1 MSDFDTNPESP
12 LPTPAWLANA
22 DAATLRR
29 VIDTLHRVHGF
40 ITDIT
45 DINTLLER
53 IMEESKKIAGA
64 EASSL
69 LLYDRRA
76 GELFFHVA
84 LGESGDQQVLKQGVR
99 LRLGEGIAGSA
110 AQLQKSINVHDA
122 PNDPRFFRQA
132 DAATQFETRNI
143 LAVPLTDRGKLVGVL
158 EVLNKIDGDAFTEF
172 DIALM
177 EMFAGIVGTAIA
189 NARLIEAN
197 MRSQRLAAI
206 GQAVTAVSHHTKN
219 IITGLGAGVDVIDQ
233 ALEQEQYDT
242 VERTWP
248 VLKRSTRRIANF
260 VEDMLAISKPRRPV
274 RAPVDLKTIIKDV
287 EETFWALLASRDVVL
302 SIDTTDATETVS
314 VDDRA
319 IFRCLLNLLINAA
332 DAVPQTGGQIR
343 ITATTSADVIL
354 EVADNG
360 SGVPVNK
367 RKHIFDL
374 FYSTKGSKG
383 TGLGLA
389 VAQKIAQE
397 HKGHIEIEDAPEG
410 GALFRVTLPKA
421 IAKQS
426 ADSDDLENKF

>member
-1 MSDFDTNPESP
+1 MPDFETETKIT

-29 VIDTLHRVHGF
+29 VIDALHRVHGF
-40 ITDIT
+40 IADIT

-53 IMEESKKIAGA
+53 IMEESKQVAGA

-69 LLYDRRA
+69 LLYDKRVE
-76 GELFFHVA
+76 ELFFHVA
-84 LGESGDQQVLKQGVR
+84 LGESGDQQALKQGVR

-110 AQLQKSINVHDA
+110 AQLQKSINVPDA

-132 DAATQFETRNI
+132 DATTQFETRNI

-158 EVLNKIDGDAFTEF
+158 EVLNKIDGNSFTQF
-172 DIALM
+172 DVALM
-177 EMFAGIVGTAIA
+177 EMFAGLVATAIA

-233 ALEQEQYDT
+233 GLKDKKYDA

-260 VEDMLAISKPRRPV
+260 VEDMLAISKPRKPL
-274 RAPVDLKTIIKDV
+274 RAPADLAVIIKEV
-287 EETFWALLASRDVVL
+287 EETFWALLASRNVDL
-302 SIDTTDATETVS
+302 TIDTSKATDLVS
-314 VDDRA
+314 VEDRA
-319 IFRCLLNLLINAA
+319 IYRCLLNLLINAA

-343 ITATTSADVIL
+343 ITATTGKDTIL

-360 SGVPVNK
+360 PGVPASK

-374 FYSTKGSKG
+374 FYSTKGAKG

-397 HKGHIEIEDAPEG
+397 HRGKVEIEDAPEG
-410 GALFRVTLPKA
+410 GALFRVTLPDAVKKKTA
-421 IAKQS
+421 S
-426 ADSDDLENKF
+426 ATDDWER

>member
-1 MSDFDTNPESP
+1 MPDFETETKIT
-12 LPTPAWLANA
+12 LPPPAWLANA

-29 VIDTLHRVHGF
+29 VIDAMHRVHGF
-40 ITDIT
+40 IADIT

-53 IMEESKKIAGA
+53 IMEESKQVARA

-69 LLYDRRA
+69 LLYDKRE

-84 LGESGDQQVLKQGVR
+84 LGESGDQQALKQGIR

-110 AQLQKSINVHDA
+110 AQLQKSINVPDA

-132 DAATQFETRNI
+132 DAATQFDTRNI
-143 LAVPLTDRGKLVGVL
+143 LAIPLTDRGKLVGVL

-172 DIALM
+172 DVALM
-177 EMFAGIVGTAIA
+177 EMFSGLVATAIA

-233 ALEQEQYDT
+233 GLKNKQYDT
-242 VERTWP
+242 IERTWP

-260 VEDMLAISKPRRPV
+260 VEDMLEISKPRKPL
-274 RAPVDLKTIIKDV
+274 RAPAQLADIIKEV
-287 EETFWALLASRDVVL
+287 EETFWALLASRNVAL
-302 SIDTTDATETVS
+302 TIDTSGATAPVS

-319 IFRCLLNLLINAA
+319 IYRCLLNLLINAA
-332 DAVPQTGGQIR
+332 DAVPKEGGQIR
-343 ITATTSADVIL
+343 ITATTEKDAVL

-360 SGVPVNK
+360 PGVPKDK
-367 RKHIFDL
+367 RKHVFDL

-389 VAQKIAQE
+389 VSQKIAQE
-397 HKGHIEIEDAPEG
+397 HKGGVEVFDAPEG
-410 GALFRVTLPKA
+410 GALFRVVLPNA
-421 IAKQS
+421 VA
-426 ADSDDLENKF
+426 ARTVPTDDWGSSR

>member
-1 MSDFDTNPESP
+1 MPDFETETKITSP
-12 LPTPAWLANA
+12 PPAWLANA

-29 VIDTLHRVHGF
+29 VIDAMHRVHGF
-40 ITDIT
+40 IADIT

-53 IMEESKKIAGA
+53 IMEESKQVAGA

-69 LLYDRRA
+69 LLYDKRV
-76 GELFFHVA
+76 GELYFHVA
-84 LGESGDQQVLKQGVR
+84 LGESGDQQALKQGVR

-110 AQLQKSINVHDA
+110 AQLQKSINVPDA

-132 DAATQFETRNI
+132 DAATQFDTRNI
-143 LAVPLTDRGKLVGVL
+143 LAIPLADRGKLVGVL
-158 EVLNKIDGDAFTEF
+158 EVLNKIDGDSFTEF
-172 DIALM
+172 DVALM
-177 EMFAGIVGTAIA
+177 EMFAGLVATAIA

-233 ALEQEQYDT
+233 GLKDKQYDT

-260 VEDMLAISKPRRPV
+260 VEDMLAISKPRKPL
-274 RAPVDLKTIIKDV
+274 RASADLARIIRDV
-287 EETFWALLASRDVVL
+287 EETFWALLASRNVEL
-302 SIDTTDATETVS
+302 NIDTSGAEGQVS
-314 VDDRA
+314 VDERA
-319 IFRCLLNLLINAA
+319 IYRCLLNLMINAA
-332 DAVPQTGGQIR
+332 DAVPETGGQIR
-343 ITATTSADVIL
+343 ITATTDSDVIL

-360 SGVPVNK
+360 PGVPK
-367 RKHIFDL
+367 SDRKHIFDL

-397 HKGHIEIEDAPEG
+397 HKGRVELLDAPEG

-421 IAKQS
+421 VVTS
-426 ADSDDLENKF
+426 AVNTNSWET